1 MEMIPMDRCA
11 MAYQYR
17 KEGYNCAQAVAAS
30 FADLT
35 GLTPETMMA
44 AAKGF
49 GGGVG
54 GSFQEL
60 CGAVSGAVLV
70 LGMLDPDVT
79 ETDRAGRKRVYPK
92 AKALRD
98 RFEETFGHI
107 HCGDLRAARPGH
119 SQGPQGVAQQRRG
132 HAAAHQPIAALI
144 GQKTVHASL
153 HLTALLSA
161 GQGRRTLSR
170 LPRSA
175 GLPKAPPLSPP

>member
-1 MEMIPMDRCA
+1 

-35 GLTPETMMA
+35 GLPPEAMMA

-49 GGGVG
+49 GGGMG

-60 CGAVSGAVLV
+60 CGAVSGGVLV
-70 LGMLDPDVT
+70 LGMLDPDAA

-98 RFEETFGHI
+98 RFQETFGHI
-107 HCGDLRAARPGH
+107 HCGDLRSARPGATEEKT
-119 SQGPQGVAQQRRG
+119 PAAVRLGVT
-132 HAAAHQPIAALI
+132 AHCDIM
-144 GQKTVHASL
+144 VV
-153 HLTALLSA
+153 TAVEILEQMLQEEEA
-161 GQGRRTLSR
+161 D
-170 LPRSA
+170 
-175 GLPKAPPLSPP
+175 

>member
-1 MEMIPMDRCA
+1 MDRCA

-35 GLTPETMMA
+35 GLTPEAMMA

-60 CGAVSGAVLV
+60 CGAVSGGVLV

-107 HCGDLRAARPGH
+107 HCEPPAPVPQRKRLLRRCGWGSRP
-119 SQGPQGVAQQRRG
+119 
-132 HAAAHQPIAALI
+132 
-144 GQKTVHASL
+144 
-153 HLTALLSA
+153 TATSWW
-161 GQGRRTLSR
+161 
-170 LPRSA
+170 
-175 GLPKAPPLSPP
+175 